1 LTHPLV
7 IELRPSRRL
16 RAFLVAAH
24 FAAIIAA
31 AAGLPAIPAA
41 IVSAALVL
49 SLFGQL
55 QFARLER
62 PGSVKA
68 LHIAAD
74 GQVQIR
80 DPRGGWHQAV
90 LAGHV
95 FATAWLVILP
105 LDAPSGGRHTVV
117 LLADSAAGDDLRRLR
132 VWLQWG
138 QKVRDSDRSPA
149 N

>member
-1 LTHPLV
+1 MTHPLV

-16 RAFLVAAH
+16 LVFLVVAH
-24 FAAIIAA
+24 VAAILAGI
-31 AAGLPAIPAA
+31 AGLPAIPATF
-41 IVSAALVL
+41 VSAALVL
-49 SLFGQL
+49 SLLGQL
-55 QFARLER
+55 QVARLGR
-62 PGSVKA
+62 SGSVKA
-68 LHIAAD
+68 LQIAAD

-80 DPRGGWHQAV
+80 DPKGGWHRV
-90 LAGHV
+90 LLAGHA

-138 QKVRDSDRSPA
+138 QTARGGDRSPA
-149 N
+149 K

>member
-16 RAFLVAAH
+16 LVFLVVAH
-24 FAAIIAA
+24 VAAILAA
-31 AAGLPAIPAA
+31 IAGLPVIPAA
-41 IVSAALVL
+41 ILSAALAL
-49 SLFGQL
+49 SLLGQL
-55 QFARLER
+55 QVARLAR
-62 PGSVKA
+62 PGSVRA
-68 LHIAAD
+68 LHVAAD

-80 DPRGGWHQAV
+80 DPNGGWHGVV
-90 LAGHV
+90 LAGHA

-138 QKVRDSDRSPA
+138 QKARDGDRSA
-149 N
+149 AK